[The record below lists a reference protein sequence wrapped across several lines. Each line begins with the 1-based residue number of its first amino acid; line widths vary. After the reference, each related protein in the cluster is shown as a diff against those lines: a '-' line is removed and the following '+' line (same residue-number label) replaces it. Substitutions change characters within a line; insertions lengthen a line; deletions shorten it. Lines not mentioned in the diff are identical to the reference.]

1 MSPED
6 IAVIG
11 YCAPKTGREDECRKL
26 ARELM
31 ESTWAEDEGCI
42 CYYFY
47 QKSESPNEWIFHE
60 RWRDRDAL
68 MGHAQRLRAVYGPG
82 DPNSK
87 TPGLP
92 AAIMESWEKFEFGGL
107 TPIA

>member
-11 YCAPKTGREDECRKL
+11 YCAPKTGRENECRKL
-26 ARELM
+26 AKELM

-47 QKSESPNEWIFHE
+47 QKQQNPSEWIFHE
-60 RWRDRDAL
+60 RWRDMDCITA
-68 MGHAQRLRAVYGPG
+68 HVQRLRKIYGSE
-82 DPNSK
+82 NEK
-87 TPGLP
+87 PGLP
-92 AAIMESWEKFEFGGL
+92 AAIMEPWEKFEFGGL